1 MSSDAHQGRAGVSAL
16 IRRASGALV
25 EVYNRLEV
33 HVQAEI
39 PDTPCLIV
47 GNHGF
52 GTLTDL
58 NVLATFA
65 ALDRIGV
72 TRDQIVLVHQL
83 AWTFRLGA
91 IVEAFGG
98 RPAGRETAL
107 AALAEGHH
115 VVVFPGGDTEAGK
128 AWRDRNTVSFHGR
141 SGFASIAREADVPV
155 VPIVTAG
162 AGDTLYVATDG
173 ARIAGALRLPTLF
186 RYNVAPV
193 SLSIPW
199 GISVGIAGLL
209 PYLPLPTKLD
219 TTVLAPLRPDPD
231 EPDSAFALRVEHLM
245 QRAMDGM
252 TEHRRPILGQPRVR
266 DGSGAGGW
274 DAPDPRAT

>member
-1 MSSDAHQGRAGVSAL
+1 MSSEASDGLAGVAAW
-16 IRRASGALV
+16 IRRASDALV
-25 EVYNRLEV
+25 GVYNRLDV
-33 HVQAEI
+33 HVEAEI

-47 GNHGF
+47 ANHGF

-58 NVLATFA
+58 NVVATFA
-65 ALDRIGV
+65 ALDRMGV
-72 TRDQIVLVHQL
+72 TRDQVALVHQL
-83 AWTFRLGA
+83 AWTFRLGR

-115 VVVFPGGDTEAGK
+115 VVVFPGGDKEAGK

-141 SGFASIAREADVPV
+141 SGFASIARQADVPV

-173 ARIAGALRLPTLF
+173 ARIAEALRLPTLF

-193 SLSIPW
+193 SISIPW
-199 GISVGIAGLL
+199 GVSVGVAGLL
-209 PYLPLPTKLD
+209 PYLPLPAKLD
-219 TTVLAPLRPDPD
+219 TTALAPMRPGPD
-231 EPDSAFALRVEHLM
+231 EDDRTFAIRVESTM
-245 QRAMDGM
+245 QRAMDSM
-252 TEHRRPILGQPRVR
+252 TTPGTPPVER
-266 DGSGAGGW
+266 D
-274 DAPDPRAT
+274 

>member
-1 MSSDAHQGRAGVSAL
+1 MLLRLPYGLLARRRVEHLERIPSDG
-16 IRRASGALV
+16 
-25 EVYNRLEV
+25 
-33 HVQAEI
+33 
-39 PDTPCLIV
+39 PCLIV
-47 GNHGF
+47 ANHGF

-65 ALDRIGV
+65 ALDRMGV
-72 TRDQIVLVHQL
+72 TRDQVVLVHQL
-83 AWTFRLGA
+83 AWTFRLGT

-98 RPAGRETAL
+98 RPASRQTAL
-107 AALAEGHH
+107 AALAEGCH
-115 VVVFPGGDTEAGK
+115 VVVFPGGDKEAGK

-155 VPIVTAG
+155 LPIVTAG

-173 ARIAGALRLPTLF
+173 ARIAQALRLPTLF

-209 PYLPLPTKLD
+209 PYLPLPAKLD
-219 TTVLAPLRPDPD
+219 TTVLASLQPEPD
-231 EPDSAFALRVEHLM
+231 EPDRAFALRVEHLM
-245 QRAMDGM
+245 QQAMDGM
-252 TEHRRPILGQPRVR
+252 TERRRPILGQPR
-266 DGSGAGGW
+266 DQEGSDADGW
-274 DAPDPRAT
+274 DAPDPRPT